1 MLLDLVNTVGQRIGW
16 SLEIGSRWGF
26 RRSRCRWCRTE
37 LRRRRGQT
45 CGPWRCRRNC
55 RRRLTGKFRPLQCL
69 GRVRLQWHKGIFV
82 FVFLNCKRRCE
93 TVKDLR
99 WGFKKLLGLIVTCI
113 LFNKKNFRTTFWNCN
128 SIFLNRKFSL
138 KCKCN
143 HPHHSA
149 QSQKL

>member
-16 SLEIGSRWGF
+16 TLEIGSRWGF

-55 RRRLTGKFRPLQCL
+55 HRRLTGKFRPLQCL

-82 FVFLNCKRRCE
+82 FVFLYCKRRCE
-93 TVKDLR
+93 AVEDLR
-99 WGFKKLLGLIVTCI
+99 WGFKKLCSGWSWHAFFSTKKTSEQLSEIVI
-113 LFNKKNFRTTFWNCN
+113 VFFK
-128 SIFLNRKFSL
+128 
-138 KCKCN
+138 
-143 HPHHSA
+143 
-149 QSQKL
+149 